1 MLTSYPWARPRASAR
16 LWAPALLPT
25 LVVAPH
31 PDDESLTTGGVIA
44 HLRRRGVPV
53 TVLAVTDGE
62 SSYPDLVDQVQLA
75 HIRRN
80 EQISACAELGLR
92 PDSIWRAVLPDGAVA
107 EHTGTLTTIISRICA
122 QRAIEQ
128 VIAPW
133 THDHHSDHEACGR
146 AALEACH
153 HNGIALV
160 SSLFWAFHHTNPDL
174 GQLRLVAFA
183 MSKVE
188 RERKQRAI
196 ARHLSQTTDELVTQ
210 PILDA
215 AMLEPINDDNE
226 FFLVPDGDS

>member
-1 MLTSYPWARPRASAR
+1 MLTSHAWAQPRADARP
-16 LWAPALLPT
+16 WAPALVPT

-31 PDDESLTTGGVIA
+31 PDDESLASGGAIA
-44 HLRRRGVPV
+44 HLSGHGVPV

-62 SSYPDLVDQVQLA
+62 SSYPDLVDQVELA

-80 EQISACAELGLR
+80 EQFSACAELGLR

-107 EHTGTLTTIISRICA
+107 EHTGALSTIISRICD
-122 QRAIEQ
+122 QRAVEQ

-153 HNGIALV
+153 HNGIALI
-160 SSLFWAFHHTNPDL
+160 SSLFWAFHHTHPDL
-174 GQLRLVAFA
+174 GELRLVAFA
-183 MSKVE
+183 MSNVE
-188 RERKQRAI
+188 RDRKQRAI
-196 ARHLSQTTDELVTQ
+196 ERHLSQTTDEIVTT

-215 AMLEPINDDNE
+215 AILEPIQDANE
-226 FFLVPDGDS
+226 FFLVRDGDA